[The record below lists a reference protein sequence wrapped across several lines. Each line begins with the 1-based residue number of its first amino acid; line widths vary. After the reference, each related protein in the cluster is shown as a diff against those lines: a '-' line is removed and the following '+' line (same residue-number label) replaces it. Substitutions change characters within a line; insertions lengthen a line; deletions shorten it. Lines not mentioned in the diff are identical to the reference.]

1 MSGQTSI
8 FPKHTGSSKSPSSII
23 ARLLR
28 APGLAVALA
37 SVLAGG
43 CASYKLDPPTDFVE
57 VHAYSSEV
65 RMKAQDNVGLNLRIF
80 KNVRGGSLSF
90 WGADLVDK
98 LSDRGYVLR
107 AQGPARSANG
117 VVGTRFDFDYTAQG
131 KDTPKF
137 YSAVLFVTDDY
148 RFVLQ
153 LAGDKSRESAYSG
166 RIDEISSDIKVRGCK
181 IVSEL
186 CKGPQPPSLLRSG
199 PPGPKGPAGDGDPA
213 QGSKTPSPKVPAERA
228 PPEAVASPSPVASTR
243 RAGHHSGTLSCLAPL
258 RTQTST
264 A

>member
-1 MSGQTSI
+1 MSAQTSI
-8 FPKHTGSSKSPSSII
+8 FPKLT
-23 ARLLR
+23 R
-28 APGLAVALA
+28 APGLAVALVSA
-37 SVLAGG
+37 LLGG

-107 AQGPARSANG
+107 AQSPTRSANG
-117 VVGTRFDFDYTAQG
+117 VVGTRFDFDYTPQG

-137 YSAVLFVTDDY
+137 YAAVLFVTDGY

-166 RIDEISSDIKVRGCK
+166 RIDEIAGDIKVRGCK
-181 IVSEL
+181 IASEL
-186 CKGPQPPSLLRSG
+186 CKGPQPPLLLRSG
-199 PPGPKGPAGDGDPA
+199 PPGPKGPAGDGVA
-213 QGSKTPSPKVPAERA
+213 SQSSKTPSQNTPAGSTSA
-228 PPEAVASPSPVASTR
+228 TPSAAVSVASKP
-243 RAGHHSGTLSCLAPL
+243 G
-258 RTQTST
+258 
-264 A
+264 